1 MSPMSTLESSSMTT
15 AVASPK
21 ELQIRLT
28 IFRRTL
34 DCLMDKAVRAGG
46 EESAPPEIT
55 YQLAA
60 TRRELASIER
70 KLADLQHTG
79 ASA

>member
-1 MSPMSTLESSSMTT
+1 MSTLESSSMTM
-15 AVASPK
+15 AVVSSK
-21 ELQIRLT
+21 ELQTRLR

-46 EESAPPEIT
+46 EERAPFEIT

-70 KLADLQHTG
+70 KLAELQLAG
-79 ASA
+79 VSA